1 MTSQEKIEQQLIDR
15 YGPLVTLAQLAELL
29 HRSPAGLAYSLSQPG
44 SFAKSINTA
53 RVKLG
58 RRVYFRASDLAT
70 ALTFSQPNVRSSAS
84 Q

>member
-15 YGPLVTLAQLAELL
+15 YGPLVTIVQLAELL
-29 HRSPAGLAYSLSQPG
+29 HRSPAGLAYTLSQPS

-70 ALTFSQPNVRSSAS
+70 ALTNG
-84 Q
+84 